1 MMYFNLPK
9 RMINITKLVC
19 VIGVVSVAFSSCLQ
33 KDVYDPANSGDK
45 EEEVTLDNYFDFAT
59 TKNIQ
64 LNIDYGKECPRA
76 YFEVYA
82 ENPLSYV
89 AEGGQI
95 IKKAGVSHIAT
106 GFTDIQGRYIKPA
119 SFPTAVSEVYIYS
132 PDFGVPTLYKT
143 KVVGSDV
150 SAKITFENALDV
162 TPVDSSTRSAQTR
175 SSLKF
180 ITNVIPNV
188 LGTWNVNTGRPNY
201 LDASKKINVDAT
213 LKSYI
218 TTYFPEGKNNVGTN
232 LVSDDADILIKED
245 ANVVVNYFGG
255 DTGAQSVFAYYC
267 YSENASIDEIRQ
279 AAKHACVIFPNAHKS
294 SLGNYS
300 GVAVNLKYINET
312 GSFPEEEPERI
323 PAGTKIGFLIWN
335 DGWRG
340 VKANGN
346 MFYSTKSLNSDKI
359 SHTAIFAAKNKVGER
374 VNVITMEDWKNGEND
389 YNDVAFVIS
398 SNPIAAIEVP
408 DVPNPGDRQG
418 TEKYSGVLGFE
429 DNWPEQ
435 GDYDLN
441 DVVMKYQSSVDYNI
455 DNKVLN
461 IIDKFTLAWTGANYK
476 NSFAYEVPF
485 DLSKASKVTVNGSE
499 TSSYSGNVITLF
511 KDAKAE
517 LGVSNVNAEDMI
529 NQNIQEKTYTV
540 SIQFNNPTLDKSVV
554 VAPYNPFIKVFNS
567 ATEVH
572 LTDHKPTTG
581 ANNRFPSGADISR
594 GDVDG
599 TYFICKDGFPF
610 AIHVDARLDA
620 SILNLDLK
628 KENQRIDKTYPKF
641 AEWAKTRDPQI
652 KWWK

>member
-1 MMYFNLPK
+1 MMCFNLPQ

-45 EEEVTLDNYFDFAT
+45 EEVTLDNYFDFAT

-175 SSLKF
+175 AAVKF
-180 ITNVIPNV
+180 ITDVIPNV
-188 LGTWNVNTGRPNY
+188 LGTWNANSGKPDY

-294 SLGNYS
+294 NLGNYS

-359 SHTAIFAAKNKVGER
+359 SHTAIFAAKNKAGDR

>member
-1 MMYFNLPK
+1 
-9 RMINITKLVC
+9 MINIAKLAC
-19 VIGVVSVAFSSCLQ
+19 VISVVSVAFSSCLQ

-45 EEEVTLDNYFDFAT
+45 EEVTLDNYFDFAT

-175 SSLKF
+175 AAVKF
-180 ITNVIPNV
+180 ITDVIPNV
-188 LGTWNVNTGRPNY
+188 LGTWNANSGKPDY

-218 TTYFPEGKNNVGTN
+218 TTYFPEGKNNVGP
-232 LVSDDADILIKED
+232 LVTDNADILIKED
-245 ANVVVNYFGG
+245 ANVVINYFGG
-255 DTGAQSVFAYYC
+255 DTGAKSVFAYYC
-267 YSENASIDEIRQ
+267 YPKDASIDEIRK
-279 AAKHACVIFPNAHKS
+279 ATKHACVFPNAHGN
-294 SLGNYS
+294 SLGYYS

-312 GSFPEEEPERI
+312 GNFPQKDPERI
-323 PAGTKIGFLIWN
+323 PANTKIGFLIWN
-335 DGWRG
+335 NGW
-340 VKANGN
+340 VNAKANGN

-359 SHTAIFAAKNKVGER
+359 SHTAIFAAKNKAGDR

-418 TEKYSGVLGFE
+418 TEMYSGVLGFE

-499 TSSYSGNVITLF
+499 ASSYSGNVITLF

>member
-1 MMYFNLPK
+1 MYFNLPK

-359 SHTAIFAAKNKVGER
+359 SHTAIFAAKNKAGDR

-418 TEKYSGVLGFE
+418 TEMYSGVLGFE

-540 SIQFNNPTLDKSVV
+540 SIQFNNPTLDKPVV

>member
-1 MMYFNLPK
+1 
-9 RMINITKLVC
+9 MINITKLVC

-45 EEEVTLDNYFDFAT
+45 EEGGTLDNYFDFAT

>member
-1 MMYFNLPK
+1 MYFNLPK

-45 EEEVTLDNYFDFAT
+45 EEEVTLDNYFNFAT

-201 LDASKKINVDAT
+201 LDASQKINVDAT

>member
-1 MMYFNLPK
+1 
-9 RMINITKLVC
+9 MINITKLVC

-45 EEEVTLDNYFDFAT
+45 EEEVTLDNYFNFAT

-201 LDASKKINVDAT
+201 LDASQKINVDAT

-359 SHTAIFAAKNKVGER
+359 SHTAIFAAKNKAGER

>member
-1 MMYFNLPK
+1 
-9 RMINITKLVC
+9 MINITKLVC

-45 EEEVTLDNYFDFAT
+45 EEEVTLDNYFNFAT

-201 LDASKKINVDAT
+201 LDASQKINVDAT

-359 SHTAIFAAKNKVGER
+359 SHTAIFAAKNKAGER

-499 TSSYSGNVITLF
+499 ASSYSGNVITLF

>member
-1 MMYFNLPK
+1 MYFNLPK

-45 EEEVTLDNYFDFAT
+45 EEGVTLDNYFDFAT

-201 LDASKKINVDAT
+201 LDASQKINVDAT

>member
-1 MMYFNLPK
+1 
-9 RMINITKLVC
+9 MINITKLVC

-201 LDASKKINVDAT
+201 LDTSKKINVDAT

-294 SLGNYS
+294 NLGNYS

-359 SHTAIFAAKNKVGER
+359 SHTAIFAAKNKAGDR

-594 GDVDG
+594 GDVG
-599 TYFICKDGFPF
+599 IF
-610 AIHVDARLDA
+610 
-620 SILNLDLK
+620 LK
-628 KENQRIDKTYPKF
+628 
-641 AEWAKTRDPQI
+641 
-652 KWWK
+652 

>member
-1 MMYFNLPK
+1 
-9 RMINITKLVC
+9 MINITKLVC

-201 LDASKKINVDAT
+201 LDTSKKINVDAT

-359 SHTAIFAAKNKVGER
+359 SHTAIFAAKNKAGDR

>member
-1 MMYFNLPK
+1 MMCFNLPQ
-9 RMINITKLVC
+9 RMINIAKLAC

-45 EEEVTLDNYFDFAT
+45 EEVTLDNYFDFAT

-162 TPVDSSTRSAQTR
+162 TAVNSSTRSVQTR

-218 TTYFPEGKNNVGTN
+218 TTYFPEGKNNKGT
-232 LVSDDADILIKED
+232 LVSDDADILITKD
-245 ANVVVNYFGG
+245 ANVVINYFGG
-255 DTGAQSVFAYYC
+255 NTAAQSVFAYYC
-267 YSENASIDEIRQ
+267 YPKDASVDEMRE
-279 AAKHACVIFPNAHKS
+279 ATKHACVIFPNAHGN
-294 SLGNYS
+294 SLGYYS
-300 GVAVNLKYINET
+300 GVAVNLKYISKD
-312 GSFPEEEPERI
+312 GKFPQDDPERI
-323 PAGTKIGFLIWN
+323 PADTRIGFLIWN
-335 DGWRG
+335 NGW
-340 VKANGN
+340 VNAKANGN
-346 MFYSTKSLNSDKI
+346 MFYSTKALNSDGI
-359 SHTAIFAAKNKVGER
+359 SHTAIFAAENKAGER
-374 VNVITMEDWKNGEND
+374 VNVITMEDWKSDKD

-499 TSSYSGNVITLF
+499 ASSYSGNVITLF

-540 SIQFNNPTLDKSVV
+540 SIQFDDPTLDKSKV

>member
-1 MMYFNLPK
+1 MYFNLPK

-45 EEEVTLDNYFDFAT
+45 EEGVTLDNYFNFAT

>member
-1 MMYFNLPK
+1 
-9 RMINITKLVC
+9 MINITKLVC
-19 VIGVVSVAFSSCLQ
+19 VIGVVSVAFSICLQ

-201 LDASKKINVDAT
+201 LDTSKKINVDAT

-294 SLGNYS
+294 NLGNYS

-359 SHTAIFAAKNKVGER
+359 SHTAIFAAKNKAGDR

>member
-1 MMYFNLPK
+1 MYFNLPK

-201 LDASKKINVDAT
+201 LDTSKKINVDAT

-294 SLGNYS
+294 NLGNYS

-359 SHTAIFAAKNKVGER
+359 SHTAIFAAKNKAGDR

-499 TSSYSGNVITLF
+499 ASSYSGNVITLF

-572 LTDHKPTTG
+572 LTDHTTTG

>member
-1 MMYFNLPK
+1 MYFNLPK

-279 AAKHACVIFPNAHKS
+279 AAKHACVIFPNVHKS

-300 GVAVNLKYINET
+300 GVAVNLKYIDET

-499 TSSYSGNVITLF
+499 ASSYSGNVITLF

>member
-1 MMYFNLPK
+1 
-9 RMINITKLVC
+9 MINITKLVC

-106 GFTDIQGRYIKPA
+106 GFTDIPGRYIKPA

-201 LDASKKINVDAT
+201 LDTSKKINVDAT

-294 SLGNYS
+294 NLGNYS

-359 SHTAIFAAKNKVGER
+359 SHTAIFAAKNKAGDR

>member
-1 MMYFNLPK
+1 MYFNLPK

-162 TPVDSSTRSAQTR
+162 TALDSSTRSAQTR

-359 SHTAIFAAKNKVGER
+359 SHTAIFAAKNKAGER

>member
-1 MMYFNLPK
+1 MYFNLPK

-45 EEEVTLDNYFDFAT
+45 EEGVTLDNYFDFAT

-162 TPVDSSTRSAQTR
+162 TAVDSSTRSAQTR

-323 PAGTKIGFLIWN
+323 PAGTKI
-335 DGWRG
+335 
-340 VKANGN
+340 
-346 MFYSTKSLNSDKI
+346 
-359 SHTAIFAAKNKVGER
+359 
-374 VNVITMEDWKNGEND
+374 D

>member
-1 MMYFNLPK
+1 MYFNLPK

-201 LDASKKINVDAT
+201 LDTSKKINVDAT

-294 SLGNYS
+294 NLGNYS

-359 SHTAIFAAKNKVGER
+359 SHTAIFAAKNKAGDR

-599 TYFICKDGFPF
+599 AYFICKDGFPF

>member
-1 MMYFNLPK
+1 MMCFNLPQ
-9 RMINITKLVC
+9 RMINIAKLAC
-19 VIGVVSVAFSSCLQ
+19 VISVVSVAFSSCLQ

-45 EEEVTLDNYFDFAT
+45 EEVTLDNYFDFAT

-150 SAKITFENALDV
+150 SAKITFENVLDV

-175 SSLKF
+175 AAVKF
-180 ITNVIPNV
+180 ITDVIPNV
-188 LGTWNVNTGRPNY
+188 LGTWNANSGKPDY

-218 TTYFPEGKNNVGTN
+218 TTYFPEGKNNVGP
-232 LVSDDADILIKED
+232 LVTDNADILIKED
-245 ANVVVNYFGG
+245 ANVVINYFGG
-255 DTGAQSVFAYYC
+255 DTGAKSVFAYYC
-267 YSENASIDEIRQ
+267 YPKDASTDEIRK
-279 AAKHACVIFPNAHKS
+279 ATKHACVIFPNAHGN
-294 SLGNYS
+294 SLGYYS

-312 GSFPEEEPERI
+312 GNFPQKDPERI
-323 PAGTKIGFLIWN
+323 PANTNGFLIWN
-335 DGWRG
+335 NGW
-340 VKANGN
+340 VNAKANGN

-359 SHTAIFAAKNKVGER
+359 SHTAIFAAKNKAGDR

-418 TEKYSGVLGFE
+418 TEMYSGVLGFE

-499 TSSYSGNVITLF
+499 ASSYSGNVITLF

>member
-1 MMYFNLPK
+1 MYFNLPK

>member
-1 MMYFNLPK
+1 
-9 RMINITKLVC
+9 MINITKLVC

-300 GVAVNLKYINET
+300 GGAVNLKYINET

>member
-1 MMYFNLPK
+1 MYFNLPK

-45 EEEVTLDNYFDFAT
+45 EEEVTLDNYFNFAT

-201 LDASKKINVDAT
+201 LDASQKINVDAT

-359 SHTAIFAAKNKVGER
+359 SHTAIFAAKNKAGER

-461 IIDKFTLAWTGANYK
+461 IIDKFTLAWTGANNK

-499 TSSYSGNVITLF
+499 ASSYSGNVITLF

>member
-1 MMYFNLPK
+1 MYFNLPK

-162 TPVDSSTRSAQTR
+162 TAVDSSTRSAQTR

>member
-1 MMYFNLPK
+1 MMCFNLPQ
-9 RMINITKLVC
+9 RMINIAKLAC
-19 VIGVVSVAFSSCLQ
+19 VISVVSVAFSSCLQ

-45 EEEVTLDNYFDFAT
+45 EEVTLDNYFDFAT

-162 TPVDSSTRSAQTR
+162 TAVNSSTRSVQTR

-218 TTYFPEGKNNVGTN
+218 TTYFPEGKNNKGT
-232 LVSDDADILIKED
+232 LVSDDADILITKD
-245 ANVVVNYFGG
+245 ANVVINYFGG
-255 DTGAQSVFAYYC
+255 NTAAQSVFAYYC
-267 YSENASIDEIRQ
+267 YPKDASVDEMRE
-279 AAKHACVIFPNAHKS
+279 ATKHACVIFPNAHGN
-294 SLGNYS
+294 SLGYYS
-300 GVAVNLKYINET
+300 GVAVNLKYISKD
-312 GSFPEEEPERI
+312 GKFPQDDPERI
-323 PAGTKIGFLIWN
+323 PADTRIGFLIWN
-335 DGWRG
+335 NGW
-340 VKANGN
+340 VNAKANGN
-346 MFYSTKSLNSDKI
+346 MFYSTKALNSDGI
-359 SHTAIFAAKNKVGER
+359 SHTAIFAAENKAGER
-374 VNVITMEDWKNGEND
+374 VNVITMEDWKSDKD

-398 SNPIAAIEVP
+398 SNPIAAIVVP
-408 DVPNPGDRQG
+408 GLPNPDDRKG

-499 TSSYSGNVITLF
+499 ASSYSGNVITLF

-540 SIQFNNPTLDKSVV
+540 SIQFDDPTLDKSKV

>member
-1 MMYFNLPK
+1 MMCFNLPQ
-9 RMINITKLVC
+9 RMINIAKLAC

-45 EEEVTLDNYFDFAT
+45 EEVTLDNYFDFAT

-162 TPVDSSTRSAQTR
+162 TAVNSSTRSVQTR
-175 SSLKF
+175 AAVKF
-180 ITNVIPNV
+180 ITDVIPNV
-188 LGTWNVNTGRPNY
+188 LGTWNANSGKPDY

-218 TTYFPEGKNNVGTN
+218 TTYFPEGKNNVGP
-232 LVSDDADILIKED
+232 LVTDNADILIKED
-245 ANVVVNYFGG
+245 ANVVINYFGG
-255 DTGAQSVFAYYC
+255 DTGAKSVFAYYC
-267 YSENASIDEIRQ
+267 YPKDASIDEIRK
-279 AAKHACVIFPNAHKS
+279 ATKHACVIFPNAHGN
-294 SLGNYS
+294 SLGYYS
-300 GVAVNLKYINET
+300 GVAVNLKYISKD
-312 GSFPEEEPERI
+312 GKFPQDDPERI
-323 PAGTKIGFLIWN
+323 PADTRIGFLIWN
-335 DGWRG
+335 NGW
-340 VKANGN
+340 VNAKANGN
-346 MFYSTKSLNSDKI
+346 MFYSTKALNSDGI
-359 SHTAIFAAKNKVGER
+359 SHTAIFAAENKAGER
-374 VNVITMEDWKNGEND
+374 VNVITMEDWKSDKD

-398 SNPIAAIEVP
+398 SNPIAAIVVP
-408 DVPNPGDRQG
+408 GLPNPDDRKG

-499 TSSYSGNVITLF
+499 ASSYSGNVITLF

-540 SIQFNNPTLDKSVV
+540 SIQFDDPTLDKSKV

>member
-1 MMYFNLPK
+1 
-9 RMINITKLVC
+9 MINITKLVC

-45 EEEVTLDNYFDFAT
+45 EEGVTLDNYFDFAT

-201 LDASKKINVDAT
+201 LDTSKKINVDAT

>member
-1 MMYFNLPK
+1 
-9 RMINITKLVC
+9 MINITKLVC

-45 EEEVTLDNYFDFAT
+45 EEEVTLDNYFNFAT

-201 LDASKKINVDAT
+201 LDASQKINVDAT

-267 YSENASIDEIRQ
+267 YSENASIDKIRQ
-279 AAKHACVIFPNAHKS
+279 AAKHACVIFPNVHKS

-300 GVAVNLKYINET
+300 GVAVNLKYIDET

-359 SHTAIFAAKNKVGER
+359 SHTAIFAAKNKAGDR

-418 TEKYSGVLGFE
+418 TEMYSGVLGFE

-499 TSSYSGNVITLF
+499 ASSYSGNVITLF

>member
-1 MMYFNLPK
+1 MYFNLPK

-245 ANVVVNYFGG
+245 ANVVVTYFGG

>member
-1 MMYFNLPK
+1 MYFNLPK

-95 IKKAGVSHIAT
+95 IKTAGVSHIAT

-267 YSENASIDEIRQ
+267 YSENASIDKIRQ
-279 AAKHACVIFPNAHKS
+279 AAKHACVIFPNVHKS

-300 GVAVNLKYINET
+300 GVAVNLKYIDET

-359 SHTAIFAAKNKVGER
+359 SHTAIFAAKNKAGDR

-418 TEKYSGVLGFE
+418 TEMYSGVLGFE

-499 TSSYSGNVITLF
+499 ASSYSGNVITLF

-599 TYFICKDGFPF
+599 AYFICKDGFPF

>member
-1 MMYFNLPK
+1 
-9 RMINITKLVC
+9 MINIAKLAC
-19 VIGVVSVAFSSCLQ
+19 VISVVSVAFSSCLQ

-45 EEEVTLDNYFDFAT
+45 EEVTLDNYFDFAT

-150 SAKITFENALDV
+150 SAKITFENVLDV

-175 SSLKF
+175 AAVKF
-180 ITNVIPNV
+180 ITDVIPNV
-188 LGTWNVNTGRPNY
+188 LGTWNANSGKPDY

-245 ANVVVNYFGG
+245 ANVVINYFGG
-255 DTGAQSVFAYYC
+255 DTGAKSVFAYYC
-267 YSENASIDEIRQ
+267 YPKDASTDEIRK
-279 AAKHACVIFPNAHKS
+279 ATKHACVIFPNAHGN
-294 SLGNYS
+294 SLGYYS

-312 GSFPEEEPERI
+312 GNFPQKDPERI
-323 PAGTKIGFLIWN
+323 PANTKIGFLIWN
-335 DGWRG
+335 NGW
-340 VKANGN
+340 VNAKANGN

-359 SHTAIFAAKNKVGER
+359 SHTAIFAAKNKAGDR

-499 TSSYSGNVITLF
+499 ASSYSGNVITLF

>member
-1 MMYFNLPK
+1 MYFNLPK

-359 SHTAIFAAKNKVGER
+359 SHTAIFAAKNKAGDR

-418 TEKYSGVLGFE
+418 TEMYSGVLGFE

-499 TSSYSGNVITLF
+499 ASSYSGNVITLF

>member
-1 MMYFNLPK
+1 MMCFNLPQ
-9 RMINITKLVC
+9 RMINIAKLAC
-19 VIGVVSVAFSSCLQ
+19 VIGVVSVVFSSCLQ

-45 EEEVTLDNYFDFAT
+45 EEVTLDNYFDFAT

-150 SAKITFENALDV
+150 SAKITFENAL
-162 TPVDSSTRSAQTR
+162 
-175 SSLKF
+175 
-180 ITNVIPNV
+180 NVIPNV

-267 YSENASIDEIRQ
+267 YSENASIDKIRQ
-279 AAKHACVIFPNAHKS
+279 AAKHACVIFPNVHKS

-300 GVAVNLKYINET
+300 GVAVNLKYIDET

-359 SHTAIFAAKNKVGER
+359 SHTAIFAAKNKAGDR

-485 DLSKASKVTVNGSE
+485 DLSKASQVIINGDE
-499 TSSYSGNVITLF
+499 ITSYSGNVITLF

>member
-1 MMYFNLPK
+1 MYFNLPK

-64 LNIDYGKECPRA
+64 LNIMEKECPRA

-267 YSENASIDEIRQ
+267 YSENASIDKIRQ
-279 AAKHACVIFPNAHKS
+279 AAKHACVIFPNVHKS

-300 GVAVNLKYINET
+300 GVAVNLKYIDET

-359 SHTAIFAAKNKVGER
+359 SHTAIFAAKNKAGDR

-485 DLSKASKVTVNGSE
+485 DLSKASQVIINGDE
-499 TSSYSGNVITLF
+499 ITSYSGNVITLF

-599 TYFICKDGFPF
+599 AYFICKDGFPF

>member
-1 MMYFNLPK
+1 MYFNLPK

-45 EEEVTLDNYFDFAT
+45 EEEVTLDNYFNFAT

-201 LDASKKINVDAT
+201 LDASQKINVDAT

-359 SHTAIFAAKNKVGER
+359 SHTAIFAAKNKAGER
-374 VNVITMEDWKNGEND
+374 VNVITMEDWENGEND

-499 TSSYSGNVITLF
+499 ASSYSGNVITLF

>member
-1 MMYFNLPK
+1 MYFNLPK

-45 EEEVTLDNYFDFAT
+45 EEEVTLDNYFNFAT

-201 LDASKKINVDAT
+201 LDASQKINVDAT

-359 SHTAIFAAKNKVGER
+359 SHTAIFAAKNKAGER

-499 TSSYSGNVITLF
+499 ASSYSGNVITLF

-594 GDVDG
+594 CDVDG

>member
-1 MMYFNLPK
+1 MYFNLPK

-45 EEEVTLDNYFDFAT
+45 EEEVTLDNYFNFAT

-201 LDASKKINVDAT
+201 LDASQKINVDAT

-359 SHTAIFAAKNKVGER
+359 SHTAIFAAKNKAGER

-499 TSSYSGNVITLF
+499 ASSYSGNVITLF

-628 KENQRIDKTYPKF
+628 KREFDEI
-641 AEWAKTRDPQI
+641 
-652 KWWK
+652 